1 MYPGGSG
8 TLYRAP
14 GMALACAATTEC
26 SAADAAGRGCC
37 APVMAAMA
45 AMAFMDRQ
53 GAINPNMIAN
63 DAVRHRRLRGV
74 KAAIALPPNEC
85 RPDDLCRIV
94 PDVHLREV

>member
-1 MYPGGSG
+1 MYTGGSA
-8 TLYRAP
+8 TLYPLP
-14 GMALACAATTEC
+14 GTALACAATTEC
-26 SAADAAGRGCC
+26 SAAETAGRGCC
-37 APVMAAMA
+37 APVIA

-63 DAVRHRRLRGV
+63 DAVRHRPLRGV